1 MTIKEKLK
9 EMEAE
14 KERNKERVEKWKLVL
29 KKCEPK

>member
-14 KERNKERVEKWKLVL
+14 KERNKKRVDNWKYG
-29 KKCEPK
+29 KKNDNN